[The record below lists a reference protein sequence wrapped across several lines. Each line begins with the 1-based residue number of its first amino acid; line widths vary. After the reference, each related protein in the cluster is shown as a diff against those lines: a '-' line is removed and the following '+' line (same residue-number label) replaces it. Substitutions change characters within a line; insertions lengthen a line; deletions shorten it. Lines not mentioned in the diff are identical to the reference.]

1 MKLNLALPAETTAE
15 TTVPASSGAQN
26 RVNRLLEWREKNAD
40 LHHQLR
46 VAGIRRSTK
55 VREVLQRNHTGLAKL
70 RWLASLRQNP
80 QFQPTD
86 LHVAAKTWV
95 LRAPNGSLHTFRNL
109 RNFIRENEELFDAAD
124 VIWKAQTRRPK
135 LTWCQAYQSLA
146 RLRPGRTRTLESWN
160 GWTWAGEVTE
170 VALAG

>member
-1 MKLNLALPAETTAE
+1 MKLNVALSAES
-15 TTVPASSGAQN
+15 ASQVVSHRPN
-26 RVNRLLEWREKNAD
+26 RVAPLIAWREQNPD

-46 VAGIRRSTK
+46 VAGIRRSPK
-55 VREVLQRNHTGLAKL
+55 VREVLQRNHTGYAKL
-70 RWLASLRQNP
+70 RWLASLKQNP

-86 LHVAAKTWV
+86 LHVAAKNWV
-95 LRAPNGSLHTFRNL
+95 LRAPDGSTHVFRNL

-146 RLRPGRTRTLESWN
+146 RLRPGRARTLESWN
-160 GWTWAGEVTE
+160 GWTWAGAVTE

>member
-1 MKLNLALPAETTAE
+1 MKLNLAQPAESTVETATLSTTDRE
-15 TTVPASSGAQN
+15 N
-26 RVNRLLEWREKNAD
+26 RVARLLEWREKNAD

-86 LHVAAKTWV
+86 LHVAAKSWI
-95 LRAPNGSLHTFRNL
+95 LRAPNGTIHTFRNL
-109 RNFIRENEELFDAAD
+109 RNFIRENEELFDQAD

-146 RLRPGRTRTLESWN
+146 RLRPGNARTLESWN

>member
-1 MKLNLALPAETTAE
+1 MKLNFAPSAETSAA
-15 TTVPASSGAQN
+15 TVTEP
-26 RVNRLLEWREKNAD
+26 RVTRLLEWRQNNAE

-46 VAGIRRSTK
+46 VAGIRRSSK
-55 VREVLQRNHTGLAKL
+55 VREVLQRNHTGLAKR
-70 RWLASLRQNP
+70 RWLASLIQNP
-80 QFQPTD
+80 KFQPTD
-86 LHVAAKTWV
+86 LHVAAKSWV
-95 LRAPNGSLHTFRNL
+95 LRAPNGSIHTFRNL

-146 RLRPGRTRTLESWN
+146 RLRPGRPRTLDSWN
-160 GWTWAGEVTE
+160 GWTWAAEVTK